1 MDHDLGLGELL
12 DAALSH
18 EIELVGSL
26 VAAVSGRAQRLPE
39 ADIDTALG
47 VASPAAP

>member
-26 VAAVSGRAQRLPE
+26 VAAVSGSAHRLPDHE
-39 ADIDTALG
+39 IDRALG
-47 VASPAAP
+47 VAVPSAP